1 MPSRGIE
8 AGRLKH
14 RLKHTV
20 FSLVAI
26 FLFFFLA
33 ESGIRVLW
41 YVQDGNLWALMYG
54 VPNRVL
60 APARGALAYLKR
72 SGETGKKPILI
83 LAFGGSTT
91 KGSGLATGA
100 FSYPGILQTLL
111 RSRFP
116 KQTITVENHGEDGAY
131 TKLIATWVRSTLM
144 EKKFEIPD
152 LVIIYSGINDARTM
166 TLKSLPRHRPSLIQR
181 MDGFLRNSSLLYMV
195 AYEKW
200 VVLMGPRRVK
210 LVSPEPSQA
219 PAVATDILDRYRI
232 YLEETVRILRAFG
245 VKGVFGTIPILAQN
259 LPPAFVQSYR
269 LVFREMEKLTQKI
282 DIPLIDV
289 AAEFSKF
296 PDKAVMFL
304 PEDPV
309 HLNAEGNRRVAE
321 ILLRGMLKRGL
332 LPLEAK

>member
-1 MPSRGIE
+1 MLM
-8 AGRLKH
+8 GRSSQCGQIRWNPFGCVSL
-14 RLKHTV
+14 TV
-20 FSLVAI
+20 AVGWWIVVQVILMMRFQ
-26 FLFFFLA
+26 
-33 ESGIRVLW
+33 IR
-41 YVQDGNLWALMYG
+41 Q
-54 VPNRVL
+54 
-60 APARGALAYLKR
+60 
-72 SGETGKKPILI
+72 
-83 LAFGGSTT
+83 
-91 KGSGLATGA
+91 
-100 FSYPGILQTLL
+100 
-111 RSRFP
+111 
-116 KQTITVENHGEDGAY
+116 KQ
-131 TKLIATWVRSTLM
+131 K
-144 EKKFEIPD
+144 
-152 LVIIYSGINDARTM
+152 
-166 TLKSLPRHRPSLIQR
+166 
-181 MDGFLRNSSLLYMV
+181 
-195 AYEKW
+195 KW